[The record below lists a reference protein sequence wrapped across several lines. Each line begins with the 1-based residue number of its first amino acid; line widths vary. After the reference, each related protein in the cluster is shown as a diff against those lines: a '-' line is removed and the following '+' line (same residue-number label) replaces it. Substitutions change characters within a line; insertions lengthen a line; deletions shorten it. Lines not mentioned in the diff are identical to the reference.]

1 MLLGAL
7 SAAGALQLPELARAL
22 QVDVGVDVSVTER
35 GALQAVAVA
44 VRAADDQ
51 PHRRLADVQRII
63 EDADL
68 VTPVKARAIAV
79 FVRLAEAEARVHG
92 REPSDVEFHEV
103 GAVDAIVDIVGVC
116 AGLHALGL
124 DELVVS
130 PIALGGGQMQ
140 TAHGTLPIPGPAVLE
155 LLRGCGLA
163 AYGGPVD
170 HELATPT
177 GIALLA
183 EWASRSGPMPPMTIT
198 GSGVG
203 AGSRDLPQHPNVL
216 RLVVGERLA
225 EPDADEWQVMAANID
240 DLDPR
245 LWPGVID
252 RLLAAG
258 AVDAWLTPILMKKG
272 RPAHTVH
279 VMCAASK
286 ADGVR
291 RALFEESSTIGVR
304 TTTVGKHALE
314 REFVEVDVGG
324 QSVRVKLARLD
335 GELVNM
341 APEFDDVVRAAGALG
356 RPVKAVLAEASAAAH
371 DRLRS

>member
-183 EWASRSGPMPPMTIT
+183 EWASRSGPMPAMTIT

-252 RLLAAG
+252 RLLVAG

>member
-7 SAAGALQLPELARAL
+7 TELGAIRVPELAKTLRLKGWFASGGTVRGGLRATTVEV
-22 QVDVGVDVSVTER
+22 Q
-35 GALQAVAVA
+35 
-44 VRAADDQ
+44 AADDQ
-51 PHRRLADVQRII
+51 PHRRLVDVQRII
-63 EDADL
+63 DGAEL
-68 VTPVKARAIAV
+68 PQPVKERASAV
-79 FVRLAEAEARVHG
+79 FRRLAAAEAAVHG
-92 REPSDVEFHEV
+92 RSLEQVEFHEV

-116 AGLHALGL
+116 AGFHALGL

-130 PIALGGGQMQ
+130 PIALGGGRMQ
-140 TAHGTLPIPGPAVLE
+140 TEHGQLPVPGPAVLE
-155 LLRGCGLA
+155 LLRTSTLP

-177 GIALLA
+177 GVALLA
-183 EWASRSGPMPPMTIT
+183 EWASRSGPMPGMRVTQT
-198 GSGVG
+198 GVG
-203 AGSRDLPQHPNVL
+203 AGSRELPEHPNVV
-216 RLVVGERLA
+216 RLVVGEPIA
-225 EPDADEWQVMAANID
+225 AADDDEWQVMAANID

-252 RLLAAG
+252 RLLSAG

-272 RPAHTVH
+272 RPAHTVQ
-279 VMCAASK
+279 VMCATSK

-291 RALFEESSTIGVR
+291 RALFEETSTIGVR

-335 GELVNM
+335 GELLNV
-341 APEFDDVVRAAGALG
+341 APEFDDVARAAAALG
-356 RPVKAVLAEASAAAH
+356 RPVKAVLAAASAAAH
-371 DRLRS
+371 DLLGP